1 MAEAAK
7 KLEYLQ
13 IYPANLDVQ
22 KNTTK
27 KPNKKLAKRRK
38 IFITLFY
45 ASFLLI
51 SIASAIFMLSNYE
64 KITSLN
70 FEIRRINAIMIEA
83 EKTELNLQAKV
94 EEIKSNRDIVD
105 EAKTKLGMVFPDN
118 NQVVYFTLR
127 DTEMIEEERGV
138 ISSIFSTITG
148 NRK

>member
-1 MAEAAK
+1 MAEAAR
-7 KLEYLQ
+7 KLDYSKT
-13 IYPANLDVQ
+13 YPANLDVQ
-22 KNTTK
+22 KNNAVK
-27 KPNKKLAKRRK
+27 HNKKNAKRRK
-38 IFITLFY
+38 VFFSLLYTAFI
-45 ASFLLI
+45 LI

-70 FEIRRINAIMIEA
+70 FEIRRIDAIIVEA

-127 DTEMIEEERGV
+127 DTEVVEEEKGV

>member
-1 MAEAAK
+1 MAEAAR
-7 KLEYLQ
+7 KLDYLKT
-13 IYPANLDVQ
+13 YPANLDVQ
-22 KNTTK
+22 KNNAVK
-27 KPNKKLAKRRK
+27 HNKKVAKRRK
-38 IFITLFY
+38 VFFSLLYTAF
-45 ASFLLI
+45 FLV

-70 FEIRRINAIMIEA
+70 FEIRRIDAIMVEA

-118 NQVVYFTLR
+118 NQIVYFTLR
-127 DTEMIEEERGV
+127 DTEVIEEKGV